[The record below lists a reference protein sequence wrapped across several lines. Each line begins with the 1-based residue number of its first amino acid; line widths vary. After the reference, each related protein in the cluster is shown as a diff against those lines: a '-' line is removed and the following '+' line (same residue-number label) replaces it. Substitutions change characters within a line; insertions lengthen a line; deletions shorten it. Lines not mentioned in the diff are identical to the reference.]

1 MTIITVL
8 HYINMLDHYCAA
20 LYKYDDHYCAALYK
34 YDDHYNV
41 TECKCRRKTKSK

>member
-1 MTIITVL
+1 MTTITVL

-34 YDDHYNV
+34 YAQSLLCC
-41 TECKCRRKTKSK
+41 TI